1 VLVEAVVLYILHLR
15 ALKGLV
21 ALAVE
26 VTEEALLIQAL
37 LALEP

>member
-1 VLVEAVVLYILHLR
+1 VLVEAVALYILQLQ
-15 ALKGLV
+15 ALKGLA